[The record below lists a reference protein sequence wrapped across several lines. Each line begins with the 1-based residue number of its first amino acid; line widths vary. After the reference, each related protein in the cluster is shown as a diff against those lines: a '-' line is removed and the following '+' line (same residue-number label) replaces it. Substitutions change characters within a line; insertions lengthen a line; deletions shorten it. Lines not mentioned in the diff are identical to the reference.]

1 MPLQFT
7 SQLPA
12 GVQIPKLH
20 GVTSP
25 ISLDLPKEADLVLTQ
40 KLVETLQQHGG
51 FEEELELKHRT
62 VVLDKLK
69 SLFNEWVKE
78 IGKQKDLPT
87 SLIED
92 VGGKILP
99 FGSYCMDVHTKGAD
113 IDTLCLAPQ
122 HVDRTDFF
130 SSFYEKL
137 KNQEE
142 VKDLRAVN
150 KAFVPVIKLSFDG
163 IDIDMLFA
171 QLPLPIVP
179 KDLNLQDDG
188 LLKGMNIHCRRSLN
202 GYRVAQEILNLVPN
216 VEHFRLA
223 LRTIKL
229 WAKHHKVYS
238 NTLGFLGGVSWAI
251 LVARICQ
258 LYPNAVASTLVHKF
272 FRVFAMWEW
281 PIPVLLKQA
290 QDSSLNLPVWDPR
303 VNVSERSHLMPII
316 TPAYPQQNSSY
327 NVSASTRAVMADE
340 FKQGLSI
347 TTNILENN
355 AEWSRLFEAPDFFE
369 KYKNYIV
376 LLASAP
382 TKQQHLEW
390 VGLVES
396 KIRILVSDLENHEYI
411 TLAQVNPQSFP
422 GPKEGNDKGFSTM
435 WFIGIAFKKLEGSVN
450 MDIDLSSDVGSFA
463 DTVYSQAIS
472 SNMFEQEMKVSAMY
486 VKRKQ
491 LHHLLPDLK
500 HRTSKISSSTT
511 MPSSTPNK
519 GATLPP
525 TCSSTGAS
533 SGPATVLHTEAT
545 GEAEGAK
552 PTVSRKRSINTTA
565 PPGRTPPPTMGPPAT
580 ERRGFLQSPAKKFK
594 ADKQSASEANGACTE
609 GSTRGLPLSK
619 TSPPSMR
626 IPATKRSG
634 SPQTEMAAKM
644 AKVDKMSASEAY
656 GKCIDGST
664 KGLPLSKTPPPSMN
678 PPATKRPGS
687 PQSQMPAKRF
697 KAGKDDGDESMTME
711 AEVSEKMPP
720 SSKRLPIADLSDVPA
735 LPVKPIP
742 VVKHAIKLR
751 LIRQK

>member
-1 MPLQFT
+1 MPCQFT

-12 GVQIPKLH
+12 ALQIPKLH

-25 ISLDLPKEADLVLTQ
+25 ISLDLPNEADLGLTQ
-40 KLVETLQQHGG
+40 KLVETLQQYGG

-62 VVLDKLK
+62 MVLDKLK
-69 SLFNEWVKE
+69 SLFNKWIKE
-78 IGKQKDLPT
+78 MGQQKDLPT

-99 FGSYCMDVHTKGAD
+99 FGSYCMGVHTKGAD
-113 IDTLCLAPQ
+113 IDALCLAPQ
-122 HVDRTDFF
+122 HVERTDFF
-130 SSFYEKL
+130 SSFFEKL

-142 VKDLRAVN
+142 VKDLRSVEE
-150 KAFVPVIKLSFDG
+150 AFVPVIKLRFDG

-171 QLPLPIVP
+171 QLALPIVP
-179 KDLNLQDDG
+179 KDLDLQDDG
-188 LLKGMNIHCRRSLN
+188 LLKGMNVHCRRSIN

-216 VEHFRLA
+216 VEHFSLA

-229 WAKHHKVYS
+229 WAKHHNIYS

-258 LYPNAVASTLVHKF
+258 LYPNAVASTLVQKF
-272 FRVFAMWEW
+272 FKVFSMWEW
-281 PIPVLLKQA
+281 PIPILLKQA
-290 QDSSLNLPVWDPR
+290 QDCKLNLPVWDPR
-303 VNVSERSHLMPII
+303 VNLSDRSHLMPII

-347 TTNILENN
+347 TTNISEDK
-355 AEWSRLFEAPDFFE
+355 AEWSSLFEAPDFFE

-396 KIRILVSDLENHEYI
+396 KIRILVGHLENNEYI
-411 TLAQVNPQSFP
+411 TLAHVSPQSFP
-422 GPKEGNDKGFSTM
+422 GPKEVNDKEFSTM
-435 WFIGIAFKKLEGSVN
+435 WFIGIAFKKLERSEN
-450 MDIDLSSDVGSFA
+450 MNIDLSFDLGSFA

-472 SNMFEQEMKVSAMY
+472 SNMFEEETKISAMH

-500 HRTSKISSSTT
+500 HKISQISSPTT

-519 GATLPP
+519 GATLYP

-533 SGPATVLHTEAT
+533 SGPATVPHTEAT

-552 PTVSRKRSINTTA
+552 PTVSRQRSITTRV
-565 PPGRTPPPTMGPPAT
+565 PPSRTPPPTMGPPAT
-580 ERRGFLQSPAKKFK
+580 KRRGFLQSPAKKFK
-594 ADKQSASEANGACTE
+594 ADKESASEINGACTE

-626 IPATKRSG
+626 TPATKRPG
-634 SPQTEMAAKM
+634 SPQTEMPAKTF
-644 AKVDKMSASEAY
+644 KVDKISASETN

-664 KGLPLSKTPPPSMN
+664 KGLALSKTPPPSMN
-678 PPATKRPGS
+678 PPATKRPGT
-687 PQSQMPAKRF
+687 PQSEMPSKRF
-697 KAGKDDGDESMTME
+697 KAGKDDD
-711 AEVSEKMPP
+711 A
-720 SSKRLPIADLSDVPA
+720 SSKRLPIADLSDVPV
-735 LPVKPIP
+735 LPVNPIP
-742 VVKHAIKLR
+742 VVKNSIRLR
-751 LIRQK
+751 LNRQK